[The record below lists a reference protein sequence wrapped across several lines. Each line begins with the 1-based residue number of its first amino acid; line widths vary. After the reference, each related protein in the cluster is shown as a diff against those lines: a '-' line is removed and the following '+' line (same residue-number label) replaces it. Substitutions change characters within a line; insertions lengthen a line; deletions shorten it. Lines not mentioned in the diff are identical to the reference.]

1 MPNSIS
7 VKSIVVA
14 GKDQVACSL
23 GEEAAILHM
32 SKGVYYGLDPVGARV
47 WNLLQQPR
55 AVEEIRETLVA
66 EYEVEPARCQTDLL
80 GLLESLQSEGL
91 IEVRDASAT

>member
-7 VKSIVVA
+7 IKSIVVA
-14 GKDQVACSL
+14 GKDHVACAL

-32 SKGVYYGLDPVGARV
+32 SKGVYYGLDPVGTRV

-55 AVEEIRETLVA
+55 PVEEIRQTLVA
-66 EYEVEPARCQTDLL
+66 EYEVEPDRCGVDLL
-80 GLLESLQSEGL
+80 SLLENLHSEGL
-91 IEVRDASAT
+91 IEVQDAATA

>member
-1 MPNSIS
+1 M
-7 VKSIVVA
+7 KAIVVA

-32 SKGVYYGLDPVGARV
+32 SRGIYYGLDPVGARV

-55 AVEEIRETLVA
+55 SVEEIREILFA
-66 EYEVEPARCQTDLL
+66 EYEVEQDRCQADLL
-80 GLLESLQSEGL
+80 DLLEGVCKASGL
-91 IEVRDASAT
+91 IEVRDAAAA